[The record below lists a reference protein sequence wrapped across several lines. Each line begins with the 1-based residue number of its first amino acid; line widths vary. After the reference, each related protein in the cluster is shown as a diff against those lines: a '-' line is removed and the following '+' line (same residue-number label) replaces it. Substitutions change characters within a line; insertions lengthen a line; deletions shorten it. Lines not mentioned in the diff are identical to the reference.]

1 MIQAAPVTS
10 YSSLVQ
16 LKLLADGQEF
26 ELADI
31 GPDAVS
37 LRESASLPPCIGEV
51 SMTVDGRERIWNV
64 SLPEGVIAPNR
75 LVAIQRL

>member
-16 LKLLADGQEF
+16 LKLLANGQEY

-37 LRESASLPPCIGEV
+37 LRETTLLPPCVGKV
-51 SMTVDGRERIWNV
+51 SMTVDGHERVWNV
-64 SLPEGVIAPNR
+64 SLPEGVVAANR
-75 LVAIQRL
+75 LVRIQRL